1 MKALWVE
8 QYRPSKISDVILP
21 KTLTTAMNGI
31 VKTGDIPNM
40 IFYGG
45 PGVGKT
51 TVAKALIEELD
62 GSCMMINGSDDSG
75 IDALRTKVRNFAST
89 ASLTGGQKVV
99 IYDEADALTA
109 ATQAALRGFLEE
121 FADSCRFIFTCNH
134 YNKLIEPLRD
144 RCVSYDF
151 SAAVSDKEME
161 KMQARMFQRLTVI
174 LDGEGVEYDPAVL
187 VAMTKHYAPRWRKLI
202 GDLNQY
208 SKSGKIDTGV
218 LAILSKDEFAELV
231 GYMREKN
238 FKAVQ
243 NWVVEHGDQDAATLI
258 EKFYDRMRDVVKP
271 QSIVPLIYILNNWQ
285 YRASIVANPEI
296 NSVDHLAQIMSGVEF
311 KE

>member
-1 MKALWVE
+1 
-8 QYRPSKISDVILP
+8 
-21 KTLTTAMNGI
+21 
-31 VKTGDIPNM
+31 M

-51 TVAKALIEELD
+51 TVAKALIEELN

-75 IDALRTKVRNFAST
+75 IDALRTRVRNFAST

-109 ATQAALRGFLEE
+109 ATQAALRGFIEE

-151 SAAVSDKEME
+151 SAAISDKEME

-187 VAMTKHYAPRWRKLI
+187 VAMVKHYAPRWRKLI

-218 LAILSKDEFAELV
+218 LSILSKDDFAELV
-231 GYMREKN
+231 GYMRDKN

-258 EKFYDRMRDVVKP
+258 EKFYSKMRDVVKP